1 MPVKPEKGRKRRRRV
16 ALGLLLILL
25 GLLFPV
31 FVMAR
36 NLDPLVRDLALARS
50 KNAAAAAVQEAVA
63 ARMERGEL
71 EDLVR
76 LERDGDGAVTAA
88 VSDMRRL
95 NALQAGLTSDVIARL
110 TDPKVSDLGIPL
122 GNLLRGPFFS
132 GLGPRLPIRIL
143 SVSETEVKLRSS
155 FTDAGINQT
164 LHRLLLE
171 LSAEL
176 RVLIPAGTV
185 TARIYT
191 DVTLAETL
199 IVGRVPES
207 YTYFESDDAWDE
219 PLERYDILS

>member
-1 MPVKPEKGRKRRRRV
+1 MPVKPEKGKRRRRV

-25 GLLFPV
+25 GLLIPV

-50 KNAAAAAVQEAVA
+50 KNAASAAVQEAVA
-63 ARMERGEL
+63 ERMERGEL
-71 EDLVR
+71 ENLVR
-76 LERDGDGAVTAA
+76 LERGEDGLVNAAVT
-88 VSDMRRL
+88 DMRRL
-95 NALQAGLTSDVIARL
+95 NALQAELSRDVIARL

-171 LSAEL
+171 LSAER

-185 TARIYT
+185 STRVYT

-207 YTYFESDDAWDE
+207 YMYFESDEKWDE
-219 PLERYDILS
+219 PLEQYDILS